1 MMLIKNLFRNNTLTK
16 FRRWITLSE
25 REVFINLQ
33 NPIKEE
39 RGTIQMLID
48 FPIGSALVIT
58 SKKGSVRGNHYHK
71 EDDHYSYLAS
81 GKIQYYY
88 RAAGSADEPSIE
100 IVEPGQMFY
109 SPPMVEHTMKF
120 LEDSTFYVFAKRNR
134 DQESYEA
141 DVVRIHLAWFTR
153 PKNY

>member
-1 MMLIKNLFRNNTLTK
+1 MIVRNIYKEQKAPLELFTDNRGI
-16 FRRWITLSE
+16 ITDI
-25 REVFINLQ
+25 FY
-33 NPIKEE
+33 KED
-39 RGTIQMLID
+39 IHHVAQID
-48 FPIGSALVIT
+48 SKPNVI
-58 SKKGSVRGNHYHK
+58 RGNHYHK

-88 RAAGSADEPSIE
+88 RAAGSKDEPSIE
-100 IVEPGQMFY
+100 IIEPGQMFY

-141 DVVRIHLAWFTR
+141 DVVRIHLA
-153 PKNY
+153 

>member
-1 MMLIKNLFRNNTLTK
+1 MMMLLRNLLRNHAPTK
-16 FRRWITLSE
+16 LIGWITLSE
-25 REVFINLQ
+25 REVFVNLQ
-33 NPIKEE
+33 DPINEE

-81 GKIQYYY
+81 GKIGYYY
-88 RAAGSADEPSIE
+88 RAAGSQEEPSIE
-100 IVEPGQMFY
+100 IIEPGQMFY

-141 DVVRIHLAWFTR
+141 DVVRINLA
-153 PKNY
+153 